1 MTRRWV
7 NRAGLGIFAVLGLLA
22 IANCNADMTAP
33 AASPTTDADALL
45 SNPFD
50 LLGSKDDA
58 DYTFIQEH
66 PLFPLPPLSVS
77 QLIGVSG
84 GTISVMGHSLVVPAG
99 AVSTPT
105 LFTMTLPRLGYVEV
119 ELHATVTDLLG
130 RLIDV
135 GASGFDRPV
144 TLSMTYAR
152 ATNVDDP
159 RDLVIL
165 HKRGNNKYEVIPSVL
180 NQSTKRLTAQLEHF
194 SGYCMASN

>member
-1 MTRRWV
+1 
-7 NRAGLGIFAVLGLLA
+7 
-22 IANCNADMTAP
+22 
-33 AASPTTDADALL
+33 
-45 SNPFD
+45 
-50 LLGSKDDA
+50 
-58 DYTFIQEH
+58 
-66 PLFPLPPLSVS
+66 
-77 QLIGVSG
+77 
-84 GTISVMGHSLVVPAG
+84 MGHSLVVPAG

-119 ELHATVTDLLG
+119 ELHATVRDLLG

-135 GASGFDRPV
+135 GAAGFDRPV
-144 TLSMTYAR
+144 TLSMSYAR

-165 HKRGNNKYEVIPSVL
+165 HKLGNDRYEVIPSVL

>member
-1 MTRRWV
+1 MTRSWV
-7 NRAGLGIFAVLGLLA
+7 TRAGLGTLAVLGLLA
-22 IANCNADMTAP
+22 IANCNADTTAP
-33 AASPTTDADALL
+33 ATPSTTDTDALL

-50 LLGSKDDA
+50 LLRSDDGG
-58 DYTFIQEH
+58 DYTFIQEN
-66 PLFPLPPLSVS
+66 PLFPLPPLTVS

-84 GTISVMGHSLVVPAG
+84 GTLNVMGHSLVVPAG
-99 AVSTPT
+99 AVSRPT

-165 HKRGNNKYEVIPSVL
+165 HKLGNNKYEVIPSVL

>member
-7 NRAGLGIFAVLGLLA
+7 SRAGLGTLAVLGLLA
-22 IANCNADMTAP
+22 IANCNADTTAP
-33 AASPTTDADALL
+33 LAPSTTGADALL

-50 LLGSKDDA
+50 LLRSDDGSG
-58 DYTFIQEH
+58 YTFIQEN

-77 QLIGVSG
+77 QLIGVGG
-84 GTISVMGHSLVVPAG
+84 GTLSVMGHTLVVPAG
-99 AVSTPT
+99 AVRIPT

-119 ELHATVTDLLG
+119 ELHATVTGLLG

-135 GASGFDRPV
+135 GAKGFDRPV
-144 TLSMTYAR
+144 TLSMSYAR

-165 HKRGNNKYEVIPSVL
+165 HKLGNNKYEVIPSVL
-180 NQSTKRLTAQLEHF
+180 DVNTKRLRAELEHF